1 MFSSLKEKIP
11 VLIALAVLITGCSLL
26 IIERTAFKTGFAVSE
41 VEVSDVPPTKPVL
54 ISPENNSQ
62 IYELNSTLSFQW
74 NNSVDY
80 NNDPVAY
87 EFMIATDM
95 NFTAVAEGATGI
107 NETEKTT
114 NYTPSVTYAHSD
126 YYWRARGTDN
136 TSYGN
141 WSDFFKFRY
150 CVGNNA
156 PAIAPIGAITLYEG
170 DSFYY
175 RVIAADS
182 DSDTITFSDNTYLF
196 EINSTS
202 GVINFKTAEPGTFVI
217 TIVAD
222 DMCNATHEIF
232 VLNVLSKSLKPSRNA
247 TNDGG
252 GGGGGSAPTPP
263 PSEKKNE
270 TKNETEVTELTPEE
284 IARFNRAQIIY
295 IGNFKDQSL
304 FNVTMYE
311 GPIWFFTYEGSNYF
325 LTITP
330 LAGESMFIGFFEG
343 PGFKFKMPA
352 DILADINKD
361 GLPEI
366 RIGYVNRTM
375 GNYSISLES
384 LKKPE
389 RQFPKKIIDAS
400 IVLGWLLLAIAIIF
414 STALLGK
421 KIIRDGAKHRDPLD
435 IHREI
440 SREKAGLFKVE
451 IFAKNAGLASLYNLL
466 IDEPLIPG
474 MQIDGDIEVEKDA
487 STELEKSL
495 ETESIK
501 IKISEFTK
509 NREIKITY
517 HLKQIKKPEIERG
530 SAAYQ
535 VKILDTFVDFSKRYR

>member
-1 MFSSLKEKIP
+1 MPSSLKEKIP
-11 VLIALAVLITGCSLL
+11 VFIALAVLIAGCSLL
-26 IIERTAFKTGFAVSE
+26 ILERDALKTGFAVSE

-54 ISPENNSQ
+54 VSPENNSV

-74 NNSVDY
+74 INSVDY
-80 NNDPVAY
+80 NNDPVSY
-87 EFMIATDM
+87 NFMLATDM
-95 NFTAVAEGATGI
+95 NFTAVAENASRI
-107 NETEKTT
+107 NETPERT
-114 NYTPSVTYAHSD
+114 NYTPSITYVHSD
-126 YYWRARGTDN
+126 YYWQVRGTDN

-141 WSDFFKFRY
+141 WSEFFKFRY

-182 DSDTITFSDNTYLF
+182 DSDIITFSDNTPLF

-202 GVINFKTAEPGTFVI
+202 GIIDFKTIEIGTFVI

-222 DMCNATHEIF
+222 DLCNATHEIF
-232 VLNVLSKSLKPSRNA
+232 VLNVLSKSLRPPRNA
-247 TNDGG
+247 TTESGG
-252 GGGGGSAPTPP
+252 GGAAPAPQPP
-263 PSEKKNE
+263 VKKNE

-284 IARFNRAQIIY
+284 LSRFNRAQIIY

-325 LTITP
+325 LTLTP
-330 LAGESMFIGFFEG
+330 LSGESMFIGFFEG
-343 PGFKFKMPA
+343 PGFTFRKPA
-352 DILADINKD
+352 DILADINKN

-366 RIGYVNRTM
+366 KIGYVNRTG
-375 GNYSISLES
+375 GNYSIVLEA

-389 RQFPKKIIDAS
+389 RQFPKKIMDAS
-400 IVLGWLLLAIAIIF
+400 ILAGWLLLAAAIIF
-414 STALLGK
+414 LTTMLGK
-421 KIIRDGAKHRDPLD
+421 KIIRDGAKMRDPLE

-440 SREKAGLFKVE
+440 SREKAGLFKVQ
-451 IFAKNAGLASLYNLL
+451 IFAKNVGLASLCNLL
-466 IDEPLIPG
+466 IEEPLIPG
-474 MQIDGDIEVEKDA
+474 AQMDGEIEVEKDA

-495 ETESIK
+495 ESESIK
-501 IKISEFTK
+501 IKIPEFTK
-509 NREIKITY
+509 NREIRLTY
-517 HLKQIKKPEIERG
+517 LLKQIRKPEIEMG

-535 VKILDTFVDFSKRYR
+535 IKILDTSVDFSKRYR